1 MSALP
6 TGQDVSDT
14 SLLHQHTADVTVYA
28 SDKRRVINIVFC
40 CFVFRHVSQVFYLD
54 NIQLGDLSMTHDVF
68 PRIKAFTADKIRAMI
83 NADKRPMDSSKNGD
97 FIYGISA
104 VSPHPVQYPD

>member
-1 MSALP
+1 
-6 TGQDVSDT
+6 
-14 SLLHQHTADVTVYA
+14 
-28 SDKRRVINIVFC
+28 
-40 CFVFRHVSQVFYLD
+40 
-54 NIQLGDLSMTHDVF
+54 MTHDVF
-68 PRIKAFTADKIRAMI
+68 PIIKAFTTDKIRAMI